1 MGIAAGV
8 RACVAW
14 SMYAIRCSDYCSD
27 RKTRATHDRPQIEF
41 RDVHP
46 ARRPR
51 RGRPPLSVRSGIWDG
66 ALFVRDSITIYLCR
80 VASASVTRF
89 FFVAGD
95 RNHAA

>member
-1 MGIAAGV
+1 MQYAVVITVVIAKPAQHTT
-8 RACVAW
+8 
-14 SMYAIRCSDYCSD
+14 D
-27 RKTRATHDRPQIEF
+27 RKSSFGTYIP
-41 RDVHP
+41 
-46 ARRPR
+46 RRPR